1 LYLKT
6 TYKNDPLF
14 KNTKTV
20 FTIYNNA
27 FNHKFKASLLDKV
40 KMMDIEDNMLGNLK
54 TADFEG
60 FIKLGVE
67 FSDAVIVAGDNKKL
81 EGLFKKIKEKKIET
95 IETENYT
102 ESYYNLYNEL
112 VG

>member
-1 LYLKT
+1 
-6 TYKNDPLF
+6 
-14 KNTKTV
+14 
-20 FTIYNNA
+20 
-27 FNHKFKASLLDKV
+27 
-40 KMMDIEDNMLGNLK
+40 MMDIEDNMLGNLK

-81 EGLFKKIKEKKIET
+81 EGLFKKTKEKKFET
-95 IETENYT
+95 IDTNENYT

>member
-1 LYLKT
+1 
-6 TYKNDPLF
+6 
-14 KNTKTV
+14 
-20 FTIYNNA
+20 
-27 FNHKFKASLLDKV
+27 
-40 KMMDIEDNMLGNLK
+40 MLGKISISPIGTCRISTPLK
-54 TADFEG
+54 RGAVRFPIKLDYQRDHVLMHEDFEG

-95 IETENYT
+95 IESENYT